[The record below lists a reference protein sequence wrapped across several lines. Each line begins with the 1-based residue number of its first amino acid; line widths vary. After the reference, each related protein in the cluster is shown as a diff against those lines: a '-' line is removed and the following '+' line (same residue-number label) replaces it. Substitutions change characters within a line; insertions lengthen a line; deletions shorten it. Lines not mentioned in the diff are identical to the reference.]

1 MGNELTA
8 REVVRLC
15 VVYSSAI
22 IPLLFILFAAYK
34 KIFPAWV
41 INLYF
46 LSILICALGWETWFT
61 FGWVDGADV
70 NSRRGPALN
79 TALPQSINWLMNS
92 LADGA
97 IALIGLL
104 ASWLAYGKK
113 EQILQR
119 WHWGAFFMMFTWFMA
134 QNIFVETMIYHEQ
147 LSMGFQLSW
156 APLAPN
162 GPYYNPVLF
171 SLGDRSVSLQG
182 QIPWLLMTPLFYWL
196 SNKIYTR
203 HKIRVSQIGQND

>member
-1 MGNELTA
+1 ML
-8 REVVRLC
+8 RLC
-15 VVYSSAI
+15 SY
-22 IPLLFILFAAYK
+22 LRFGL
-34 KIFPAWV
+34 
-41 INLYF
+41 
-46 LSILICALGWETWFT
+46 ETWFT

-113 EQILQR
+113 EQMLQR
-119 WHWGAFFMMFTWFMA
+119 WH
-134 QNIFVETMIYHEQ
+134 
-147 LSMGFQLSW
+147 W

-182 QIPWLLMTPLFYWL
+182 QIPSLLMTPLFYWL